1 MKIINDSIVVSTSG
15 FTDIKDLTPEI
26 KRKVGSANVK
36 EGIVTIFVL
45 GSTGAVTTIEFEPN
59 LCKDMREVLE
69 KLIPS
74 SIPYHHEKTWGD
86 DNGSSHLRASIFGP
100 SLTVPISNGNL
111 TLGTWQQIVFIDFDT
126 KPRRREIILKIM
138 GE

>member
-1 MKIINDSIVVSTSG
+1 MKIINDSIVISTSG
-15 FTDIKDLTPEI
+15 FTDIKDLTSDI

-36 EGIVTIFVL
+36 EGIVTIFVP

-126 KPRRREIILKIM
+126 QPRRREIILKII